1 MSNTTF
7 TLTTFSTNISSTT
20 NYVDQ
25 ITERLNQYYSNPPKR
40 KTPIERL
47 KLRRNQLRKEMRA
60 IVEKFFGIK
69 EECFSRATV
78 LVNQTTE
85 LNLSIDI
92 LDELLVNKEQEEFW
106 TELTKKD
113 TYLSKLCRAYQK
125 ELIELDLQII
135 SLESQSTLTLPLILL
150 NF

>member
-1 MSNTTF
+1 MSNTNA
-7 TLTTFSTNISSTT
+7 TLTTLTTLTTSMTSTT

-25 ITERLNQYYSNPPKR
+25 ITQRLNQYYSNPSKR

-47 KLRRNQLRKEMRA
+47 KLRRNQLRKEMRV
-60 IVEKFFGIK
+60 IVEKLFGIE

-125 ELIELDLQII
+125 ELMDVDLQII
-135 SLESQSTLTLPLILL
+135 SFQSQPTPIAA
-150 NF
+150 